1 MSLFVSKKIG
11 IDLGTANVVLWESGK
26 GILMSEPSVVAV
38 TDDFEVLAV
47 GKEAQTMVGRT
58 PDNIKAIYPLK
69 DGVIADYIVTEAMLR
84 YFISKAQGTFQI
96 FKPIVMVCVPGG
108 GTNTE
113 RKAALDAT
121 IEAGAKEAYLI
132 EEPLAAAIGAGIPIS
147 SPTGSMIID
156 IGGGTTEAAILSLGG
171 IVNKNSIRVGGN
183 KLDQAI
189 VTFIRKQYNLMI
201 GDRTAEQVKIDIGS
215 ALNLP
220 EELSMDIRGR
230 DLISGLPK
238 TITVTS
244 SEITYAIAPIL
255 KEVLGVVKSVLE
267 KTPPELSSDVIDRGI
282 ILTGGGALLRN
293 LDQFLTNEIEVG
305 CQIADDPLLCVVK
318 GVGMAL
324 DNLEIFKRTLNLLR

>member
-1 MSLFVSKKIG
+1 MLSFSSKKIG
-11 IDLGTANVVLWESGK
+11 IDLGTANILLWESGK
-26 GILMSEPSVVAV
+26 GIILNEPSVVAV
-38 TDDFEVLAV
+38 TDDFDVLAV

-69 DGVIADYIVTEAMLR
+69 DGVIADYVVTEAMLR
-84 YFISKAQGTFQI
+84 YFINRAQGSFRV

-121 IEAGAKEAYLI
+121 IEAGAKEAFLI

-156 IGGGTTEAAILSLGG
+156 IGGGTTEAAVLSLGG
-171 IVNKNSIRVGGN
+171 VVNKNSIRTGGN

-189 VTFIRKQYNLMI
+189 VTYIRKQYNLMI
-201 GDRTAEQVKIDIGS
+201 GDRTAEQIKIEIGS
-215 ALNLP
+215 ALSMP
-220 EELSMDIRGR
+220 DELSIEIRGR
-230 DLISGLPK
+230 DLIAGLPK
-238 TITVTS
+238 TITITS
-244 SEITYAIAPIL
+244 SEITYAIAPAL
-255 KEVLGVVKSVLE
+255 KEILNVAKSVLE

-282 ILTGGGALLRN
+282 IMTGGGALLRN
-293 LDQFLTNEIEVG
+293 LDQLLTNELGVG

-318 GVGMAL
+318 GVGVAL
-324 DNLEIFKRTLNLLR
+324 DNLDIFKKTLNLLR